1 MRAIANFS
9 DVPQN
14 SRALRHRISQP
25 VPPAPRTNPLW
36 ALASGDRTVAATVVR
51 FDSAHFRVWLANEM
65 RRRRMSQRMLGER
78 SGVDHSTISRLMS
91 TGRTPSTET
100 MVALATA
107 LGADLPGYLAPA
119 PIQGSIDTRI
129 RRALAD
135 LGVEPAVS
143 DEMLAVYRR
152 SQIRRSERDLT
163 G

>member
-1 MRAIANFS
+1 M
-9 DVPQN
+9 
-14 SRALRHRISQP
+14 
-25 VPPAPRTNPLW
+25 
-36 ALASGDRTVAATVVR
+36 VVR
-51 FDSAHFRVWLANEM
+51 FDSAHFRVWLANAM

-78 SGVDHSTISRLMS
+78 AGVDHSTISRLLR

-119 PIQGSIDTRI
+119 PTQGPIDTRI
-129 RRALAD
+129 RRALTD
-135 LGVEPAVS
+135 LGVEPAVT

-152 SQIRRSERDLT
+152 SQMRRSESDLT

>member
-14 SRALRHRISQP
+14 SRALQHRISQP
-25 VPPAPRTNPLW
+25 GAPAPRTNPSW
-36 ALASGDRTVAATVVR
+36 AIASGDRAAAMVVR
-51 FDSAHFRVWLANEM
+51 FDIAHFRVWLANEM
-65 RRRRMSQRMLGER
+65 RRRRISQRMLGER
-78 SGVDHSTISRLMS
+78 SAVDHSTISRLLR
-91 TGRTPSTET
+91 TGRTPSIET

-119 PIQGSIDTRI
+119 SAPGPLDTRI

-135 LGVEPAVS
+135 LGVDPTVT

-152 SQIRRSERDLT
+152 SQIRRSESDLT

>member
-1 MRAIANFS
+1 M
-9 DVPQN
+9 
-14 SRALRHRISQP
+14 
-25 VPPAPRTNPLW
+25 
-36 ALASGDRTVAATVVR
+36 VVR

-78 SGVDHSTISRLMS
+78 SGVDHSTISRLLR

-100 MVALATA
+100 MVALAAA
-107 LGADLPGYLAPA
+107 LGADLPGYLAPIR
-119 PIQGSIDTRI
+119 PQGPIDTRI

-135 LGVEPAVS
+135 FGVDATVS

-152 SQIRRSERDLT
+152 SRIRASENDLT